1 LNGVVEVHQP
11 VISGSRIY
19 GRNQKQMKFY
29 TTEASHSLNLF
40 NSSSFYNV
48 DLDNLADH
56 SQAKLNSFYSGVKN
70 TSKTTIDGG
79 RPVEITITSPTK
91 LVTQE
96 SGESTLE
103 TGDGKVS
110 NFKFKDK
117 KKKKKIKKVSK
128 KGFLASGMPDVKEIE
143 KQRKMF
149 SKPEDRF
156 VEVKGESS
164 KNISKKKD
172 DEIQR
177 DEENEK

>member
-1 LNGVVEVHQP
+1 
-11 VISGSRIY
+11 
-19 GRNQKQMKFY
+19 MKFY

-96 SGESTLE
+96 SGESTLK

-117 KKKKKIKKVSK
+117 KKKKKIRKVSK
-128 KGFLASGMPDVKEIE
+128 AGFKASGMPDIKDIE
-143 KQRKMF
+143 NQRKII
-149 SKPEDRF
+149 SKSKNKF
-156 VEVKGESS
+156 IEVKGETS

-172 DEIQR
+172 VETKR